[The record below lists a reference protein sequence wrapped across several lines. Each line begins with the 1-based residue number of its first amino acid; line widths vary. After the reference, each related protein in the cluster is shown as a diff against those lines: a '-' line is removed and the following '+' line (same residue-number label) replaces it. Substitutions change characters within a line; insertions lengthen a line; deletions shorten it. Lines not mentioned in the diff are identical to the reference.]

1 MIKDPLT
8 IKDEDNTIIFED
20 NGLDMRIHIK
30 NRVGDRMTIHLKVN
44 LEPASIRA
52 VRDYLNFVLAEE

>member
-20 NGLDMRIHIK
+20 NGLDMGVHIK

-44 LEPASIRA
+44 LEPFSIRA
-52 VRDYLNFVLAEE
+52 IRDYLNFVLAEE